1 MGSKYLNRRTML
13 RGMLAGV
20 GAAIALPTLEA
31 MLNTHGE
38 ALADGTPI
46 PKRFMTWFFGNGVI
60 LKRFVPKGEGA
71 TYELS
76 EQLDPLKNV
85 KDYVS
90 VLTGLDNRCE
100 HQVTHHEGMTIFNG
114 YTMAQLNGL
123 FSKAGG
129 PTIDQVIASK
139 IAQNTAI
146 PSVHVGISRR
156 LSVMDSGT
164 TMHYLSHKGTEE
176 PQPPEFNPQA
186 VWNALFNSFTPPE
199 DPSGKLRISVL
210 DAVRDNTAQL
220 KKRLGVKDNQRLDA
234 HLEGIS
240 TLEKKIKALPPVC
253 MKPGMPTETN
263 PEGVGDEPLK
273 STSEAMSDLLAYAF
287 ACDVTRVASYLFIG
301 GAAETVLTEIGHN
314 NAHHND
320 THNFPGAEEKIN
332 EGVIYFMQRL
342 AYMLEK
348 FKATPDGA
356 NGNLLDN
363 TIVYC
368 SSDCSEGWS
377 HSIEKQPIIL
387 AGRGGDSLIYPGI
400 HYKGN
405 GGNPT
410 DVLLTCLQ
418 AFDPTATEVGG
429 GAPYSNT
436 PCTAIKAV

>member
-1 MGSKYLNRRTML
+1 
-13 RGMLAGV
+13 
-20 GAAIALPTLEA
+20 
-31 MLNTHGE
+31 
-38 ALADGTPI
+38 
-46 PKRFMTWFFGNGVI
+46 
-60 LKRFVPKGEGA
+60 
-71 TYELS
+71 
-76 EQLDPLKNV
+76 
-85 KDYVS
+85 
-90 VLTGLDNRCE
+90 
-100 HQVTHHEGMTIFNG
+100 MTIFNG
-114 YTMAQLNGL
+114 YTMAQLQGL

-199 DPSGKLRISVL
+199 DPSGKLRVSVL

-240 TLEKKIKALPPVC
+240 TLEKKIKALPPIC
-253 MKPGMPTETN
+253 TKPGMPTETN
-263 PEGVGDEPLK
+263 PEGVGNEPLK

-287 ACDVTRVASYLFIG
+287 SCDITRVASYLFIG

-320 THNFPGAEEKIN
+320 THSWPGAAEEIN
-332 EGVIYFMQRL
+332 AGVIYFMERF

-377 HSIEKQPIIL
+377 HSIDKQPIIL

-400 HYKGN
+400 HYNGN
-405 GGNPT
+405 GANPT

-436 PCTAIKAV
+436 PCAAIKAV